1 MQAGRPVLSRA
12 RRFAMPLLLVAAAVA
27 QSAYAQSYPTRPVRL
42 VVPAA
47 PGGGLDLAART
58 VSVKLS
64 EMWGQQVL
72 VENRPGANFI
82 VGTESVAKSAPDG
95 YTLLLVSSGALTV
108 NPVAYPS
115 LPYNPQRD
123 LAPIILLSSNPFA
136 LLVNNAVPASTM
148 PEMLAYM
155 RANPGKLNHASNS
168 ATTILSSELL
178 KSLAKVDYADI
189 NYKGGVLAAAATAAG
204 EVHFCI
210 VDLGSATAPVKS
222 GRARALA
229 VTSAKRYKLQP
240 EIPTMAE
247 SGVPG
252 YASAA
257 WVVVLAPAKTPPEII
272 AKVNADLQRVVAL
285 PDVTARLESFG
296 SEVVGGTPEE
306 AVRLLRADEEQ
317 WTKLVKERNIK
328 FQ

>member
-1 MQAGRPVLSRA
+1 MIAISLMARALRFALPVL
-12 RRFAMPLLLVAAAVA
+12 LAAALLA
-27 QSAYAQSYPTRPVRL
+27 QAAFAQTYPARPVRL

-47 PGGGLDLAART
+47 PGGSLDLAARMM
-58 VSVKLS
+58 SGKLS
-64 EMWGQQVL
+64 EMRGQQVL

-108 NPVAYPS
+108 NPVAYPN

-123 LAPIILLSSNPFA
+123 LSPIILLGSVPFA
-136 LLVNNAVPASTM
+136 LLVNNAVPARTLQ
-148 PEMLAYM
+148 EFIAHL

-168 ATTILSSELL
+168 ATTMLSSELF
-178 KSLAKVDYADI
+178 KSLAKLDYADI

-204 EVHFCI
+204 ETQFCI
-210 VDLGSATAPVKS
+210 VDIGSATAPMKG
-222 GRARALA
+222 GRARVLA
-229 VTSAKRYKLQP
+229 VTTTQRYRLQP
-240 EIPTMAE
+240 DIPTMAE

-257 WVVVLAPAKTPPEII
+257 WIVVLGPAKTPPEII
-272 AKVNADLQRVVAL
+272 ARVNADMRRVIAL
-285 PDVTARLESFG
+285 PEIVARFESFG
-296 SEVVGGTPEE
+296 IEVGGGSAEE
-306 AVRLLRADEEQ
+306 AARLLRADEEQ
-317 WTKLVKERNIK
+317 WTRLVKERNIK